1 MDSAMLPMGGMTA
14 EKDFSKGFNNLTYI
28 IKDKENCKKYWAV
41 FSNNIVDS
49 FSVIVIL
56 GLVGV

>member
-1 MDSAMLPMGGMTA
+1 MLPMGGMTA